1 LAPEALRVSDVS
13 AGYGGLPA
21 LHGVSLEVRPGEI
34 VALVGANGAGKSTL
48 LKCIAGLLKPWSGA
62 IAFEGRGIGG
72 LPAHRVVRTGVAC
85 VPEGRRLFLRLSVR
99 ENLMVGAYT
108 QRDTGALD
116 EVLALFPLLRERESQ
131 LAGTLS
137 GGEQQMLAIGRA
149 LMSRPRLLL
158 LDEPSLGIAPRI
170 VARIYENLAAINRRG
185 VTVLLVEQN
194 VRAALACAARAYV
207 LQTGRVV
214 QQGTAAELL
223 ESDLVRK
230 AFLGI

>member
-1 LAPEALRVSDVS
+1 MAAEALRVDGLT
-13 AGYGGLPA
+13 AGYAGLPA
-21 LHGVSLEVRPGEI
+21 LHGVSLEVRPGEM

-48 LKCIAGLLKPWSGA
+48 LKCIAGLLRPWSGA
-62 IAFEGRGIGG
+62 IAFEGRAIEG
-72 LPAHRVVRTGVAC
+72 LPAHKVVRTGVAC
-85 VPEGRRLFLRLSVR
+85 VPEGRRLFGRLSVR
-99 ENLMVGAYT
+99 ENLMVGAYA
-108 QRDTGALD
+108 QPDAGALD
-116 EVLALFPLLRERESQ
+116 EVLALFPLLRERGAQ

-158 LDEPSLGIAPRI
+158 LDEPSLGIAPRM
-170 VARIYENLAAINRRG
+170 VAHIYQNLAAINRLG

-194 VRAALACAARAYV
+194 VRAALALAGRAYV

-214 QQGTAAELL
+214 QEGAARELI